1 MENKIT
7 LVQSPVIKHKLQE
20 AGKLVTQRIEELE
33 LDKQVATVD
42 NVKSMKD
49 LRAELNKEL
58 ADFESQRKTIKEG
71 VNKPYLE
78 FEDIYKTEISDKYKS
93 ATDTL
98 KDKIASVEDKIK
110 RDKKESVELYFNELC
125 QSEKIDFIAFEKLG
139 IEFNLSTTEKKYKET
154 VNDYIMKVVDALA
167 LIKSTDYEAEILTE
181 YKTSLN
187 VSNAITSVKT
197 RKEAE
202 QQTAARLK
210 AELTQSRKN
219 YLLSLGLNFVEITN
233 SYEYNADIYV
243 SLNDI
248 ENLSKEEYITKIS
261 EIEVKIKNDIAS
273 KQVAVDVS
281 ETPLQET
288 PITSPPKIVVSAPI
302 SAPTVQTPAKEI
314 KVAQFEVKA
323 TMSKLRALGEY
334 MKSNGIEYKN
344 I

>member
-1 MENKIT
+1 MENQIT

-42 NVKSMKD
+42 NVKSMKE
-49 LRAELNKEL
+49 LRADLNKEF

-71 VNKPYLE
+71 VSKPYLE

-154 VNDYIMKVVDALA
+154 VNAYIMKVVDDLA

-187 VSNAITSVKT
+187 VSTAITTVKV

-210 AELTQSRKN
+210 AEQTQNRKN
-219 YLLSLGLNFVEITN
+219 FLVKLGLNGLTTTKEQKQ
-233 SYEYNADIYV
+233 NAIRQI
-243 SLNDI
+243 N
-248 ENLSKEEYITKIS
+248 NLKK
-261 EIEVKIKNDIAS
+261 
-273 KQVAVDVS
+273 
-281 ETPLQET
+281 
-288 PITSPPKIVVSAPI
+288 
-302 SAPTVQTPAKEI
+302 
-314 KVAQFEVKA
+314 
-323 TMSKLRALGEY
+323 
-334 MKSNGIEYKN
+334 
-344 I
+344 